1 MKMTPLKYHPR
12 HAIDENGYLYR
23 KTAKVGVFVPCRP
36 HIHHLSPATA
46 PVTFYFDQE
55 GESYKLTQEQL
66 KRDGENAKG
75 KLL

>member
-1 MKMTPLKYHPR
+1 MKFTPLKYHPR
-12 HAIDENGYLYR
+12 HVIGPNHFLYR
-23 KTAKVGVFVPCRP
+23 KTAKVGVFVPCKP

-55 GESYKLTQEQL
+55 GESYKITQEQL

-75 KLL
+75 RML